1 MIWLLPIFSTTSVL
15 SSPQL
20 ITHSCKDSSIV
31 LEYAITSLLQGV
43 CASSQFF
50 LPATVS
56 FGIFAWKTFI
66 CPSVLSRNATR
77 SLMPFLAI
85 QRKVLKQVFP
95 ILFVCHFSYSFILVF
110 FIIQHHKQ
118 TLRLISSKIMTCSPL
133 HAQCQ
138 TQYRVHGRCFKNF
151 LLSKFITDKRNFPE
165 QKLKKQYY
173 IMWM

>member
-95 ILFVCHFSYSFILVF
+95 TSTNHSYSLCMPF
-110 FIIQHHKQ
+110 FIFIYSCILYYLAPQ
-118 TLRLISSKIMTCSPL
+118 IDFKID
-133 HAQCQ
+133 Q
-138 TQYRVHGRCFKNF
+138 FKNYDLF
-151 LLSKFITDKRNFPE
+151 TITRPVPNIVQGPWQMLQKFFIE
-165 QKLKKQYY
+165 
-173 IMWM
+173 